1 MKLSA
6 MFPNRVKKLKM
17 GNTKQKLWKN
27 ILVIGILS
35 AILSCFFCFS
45 YTESCKCSINMLYFC
60 INPMQ
65 CFTFQR
71 SVSWIWCFPWYYN
84 IRKKVKILNAQKT
97 GSLIG
102 AIRKEQNRTQQDL
115 ENGLGVSS
123 AAVSKWERGIGF
135 LLNIPIKILTVYSNV
150 RNGGK
155 NGRLFT
161 IWGKCKI
168 RHPCRCEPDT
178 AEGWNNKSRR
188 QKAEKLRENLRVLP
202 VYGRNFF
209 V

>member
-1 MKLSA
+1 
-6 MFPNRVKKLKM
+6 
-17 GNTKQKLWKN
+17 
-27 ILVIGILS
+27 
-35 AILSCFFCFS
+35 
-45 YTESCKCSINMLYFC
+45 
-60 INPMQ
+60 
-65 CFTFQR
+65 
-71 SVSWIWCFPWYYN
+71 
-84 IRKKVKILNAQKT
+84 LNAQKT

-161 IWGKCKI
+161 I
-168 RHPCRCEPDT
+168 
-178 AEGWNNKSRR
+178 
-188 QKAEKLRENLRVLP
+188 
-202 VYGRNFF
+202 
-209 V
+209 